1 MSFSQDWQNYTGRS
15 AAELMGWGWSHLV
28 HPQDAEQVL
37 STWRASLAS
46 GEEFQSEA
54 RLLGSDGCFKRFLIR
69 HFPLNDD
76 QNHLSGWC
84 GIAMN
89 IDDQRFDQDRLRLM
103 IDNAPALLQSA
114 RADGELDFFNQ
125 RWLDYLGLPLDRLQ
139 GWDWRDAVHPDD
151 LERFVET
158 WRSSLRNGTPC
169 EAEAR
174 IRGADGQYRWHLHR
188 EMPCRDEHGKI
199 IRWFGTSID
208 IEELKQAETE
218 LRRNKRELSEM
229 VEAIPH
235 AVVVLAPDG
244 TTLRTNTYTLE
255 MTGLNHEQASERT
268 FRAVHPEDAEK
279 YREYRKHAL
288 AEGKPFQLELRALSK
303 DGAYRWFLVHYKPL
317 FDEGGKIM
325 RWYATGTDIDDR
337 KRAEDALRRSEKRLQ
352 LAIDTIPG
360 LVWSALPNG
369 DIDYLNQRWLEYT
382 GMSLEEARGW
392 GWRAAIHSEDLAGLE
407 SYWRSV
413 LAAGTPGETIARLR
427 RSDGTHRW
435 FLFRGVPLHD
445 ESGAL
450 VKWYGQT
457 TDIDDRKLAEDDL
470 KTALV
475 EIGKLK
481 DQLYKENIALR
492 EEVDKAS
499 MFEEIVG
506 GSSALRSVLSQ
517 VGMVAPTD
525 STILMSGETGTGK
538 ELFARAIHKR
548 SLRSSRPFVAVNCAA
563 IPGPLI
569 ASELFGHEKGAFTG
583 ALQRRLGRFEL
594 ADGGTLFLDEVGE
607 LPVETQVVLLR
618 VLQEREFE
626 RVGGTQKIRCD
637 VRVIAATNRDLQ
649 AAIEAGSFRSDLFYR
664 LNVFP
669 IDLPPLR
676 KRAGD
681 IPILVEYF
689 IERFARKAGK
699 SIRTIDKT
707 TLERLQA
714 YSWPGNI
721 RELQN
726 VVERSV
732 ILCRNDRFSV
742 DPKWLSAEVSPAAT
756 FVGVPAKRR
765 EKDEKATIEA
775 ALTESN
781 GRVSGPS
788 GAAAILGMPPT
799 TLESKI
805 RSLKINKYAFK
816 KT

>member
-1 MSFSQDWQNYTGRS
+1 
-15 AAELMGWGWSHLV
+15 MGWGWSRLL
-28 HPQDAEQVL
+28 HPQDADYVL
-37 STWRASLAS
+37 STWRAALTS
-46 GEEFQSEA
+46 GNEFQSEA
-54 RLLGSDGCFKRFLIR
+54 RLLAADGDFHRFLIR
-69 HFPLNDD
+69 NVPLHDD
-76 QNHLSGWC
+76 HKSVSGWY
-84 GIAMN
+84 GIGLN
-89 IDDQRFDQDRLRLM
+89 IDVQRLDQGHLQLL
-103 IDNAPALLQSA
+103 IDNVPALLQSA
-114 RADGELDFFNQ
+114 RPEGELDFFNR

-139 GWDWRDAVHPDD
+139 GWDWREAVHPDD
-151 LERFVET
+151 VERFVET
-158 WRSSLRNGTPC
+158 WRSSLRNGTSC

-188 EMPCRDEHGKI
+188 EMPCRDEDGKI

-208 IEELKQAETE
+208 IEELKRAETE
-218 LRRNKRELSEM
+218 LRKNKRELSEM

-244 TTLRTNTYTLE
+244 TTLRTNAYTLE
-255 MTGLNHEQASERT
+255 LTGLSHEQAGERT
-268 FRAVHPEDAEK
+268 FRAVHPDDAAK
-279 YREYRKHAL
+279 YRDYRKHAL
-288 AEGKPFQLELRALSK
+288 AEGNPFQLELRALSK

-317 FDEGGKIM
+317 FDEDGKIM
-325 RWYATGTDIDDR
+325 RWYATGTDINDR
-337 KRAEDALRRSEKRLQ
+337 KRAEDALRRSEERLQ

-360 LVWSALPNG
+360 LVWTASPNG

-382 GMSLEEARGW
+382 GMSLDEACGW
-392 GWRAAIHSEDLAGLE
+392 GWRAAIHPEDLAGLE

-413 LAAGTPGETIARLR
+413 LAAGTTGETVARLK
-427 RSDGTHRW
+427 RSDGTYRW

-457 TDIDDRKLAEDDL
+457 TDIDDRKRAEDDL
-470 KTALV
+470 KTALA

-506 GSSALRSVLSQ
+506 DSCALRSVLSQ
-517 VGMVAPTD
+517 VALVAPTD
-525 STILMSGETGTGK
+525 STILMTGETGTGK

-548 SLRSSRPFVAVNCAA
+548 SLRSSRAFVAVNCAA
-563 IPGPLI
+563 IPAPLI

-594 ADGGTLFLDEVGE
+594 ADGGTIFLDEVGD
-607 LPVETQVVLLR
+607 LPAETQVALLR

-626 RVGGTQKIRCD
+626 RVGGTQQIRCD

-649 AAIEAGSFRSDLFYR
+649 AAIEASSFRSDLFYR

-676 KRAGD
+676 KRKGD

-714 YSWPGNI
+714 YS
-721 RELQN
+721 
-726 VVERSV
+726 
-732 ILCRNDRFSV
+732 
-742 DPKWLSAEVSPAAT
+742 
-756 FVGVPAKRR
+756 
-765 EKDEKATIEA
+765 
-775 ALTESN
+775 
-781 GRVSGPS
+781 
-788 GAAAILGMPPT
+788 
-799 TLESKI
+799 
-805 RSLKINKYAFK
+805 
-816 KT
+816 